1 MEKRYLL
8 KIKRVVLCAAF
19 LYFLMNMIA
28 TAKAQESYQLKYNFQ
43 KGQNLQ
49 YQTERYDSTE
59 ADMGGQ
65 TNINQMTMWSLQ
77 TLSIDNVKKDVSF
90 TISIKTDST
99 WTDQDESSGE
109 TGGMRERRFRMMRG
123 PREQS
128 YEITPAGK
136 AVSKDPP
143 VSSFLI
149 PLPENAVA
157 VNETWD
163 FEITTE
169 QKGRRQG
176 KTTITGQC
184 LLYDVQ
190 KEDNR
195 TLAVIIV
202 NTDSKGEGQ
211 FQFQR
216 EGGDAISGTFASTG
230 VSTSLVYFDIDKGYI
245 IEVVSEETRESV
257 TESTMFSSKMS
268 SKSKSTVRLISD

>member
-1 MEKRYLL
+1 MISLSLL
-8 KIKRVVLCAAF
+8 
-19 LYFLMNMIA
+19 MIIIT
-28 TAKAQESYQLKYNFQ
+28 TAKAQDSYLIRYKFQ
-43 KGQNLQ
+43 KGEKLQ
-49 YQTERYDSTE
+49 YQSERYDSTE

-65 TNINQMTMWSLQ
+65 TNINQITMWSLQ
-77 TLSIDNVKKDVSF
+77 TLSVDDVKKDESF

-109 TGGMRERRFRMMRG
+109 SGGMGRRRFRMMRG

-136 AVSKDPP
+136 TVSKDPP

-176 KTTITGQC
+176 KTIITGQC

-190 KEDNR
+190 SEDGR
-195 TLAVIIV
+195 TTAVIIV
-202 NTDSKGEGQ
+202 NADSKGEGQ

-216 EGGDAISGTFASTG
+216 EGSDAISGTFASTG
-230 VSTSLVYFDIDKGYI
+230 ASTSLVYFDIDNGYI
-245 IEVVSEETRESV
+245 IEVVSEETQESV